1 MLKDKTTEKI
11 RDPLTKKR
19 GKKRDRA
26 GRVGTLSRPYPT
38 KKKKVEGHLTDKKHI
53 DHYNK
58 HKIGF
63 LNQ

>member
-11 RDPLTKKR
+11 RDPLTKKG
-19 GKKRDRA
+19 GKKRDRV
-26 GRVGTLSRPYPT
+26 GWVGTLSQTYPT
-38 KKKKVEGHLTDKKHI
+38 KKKVEGTLTDKKHI